1 MRYETASLSA
11 AIDLCAHLLEKN
23 HAETGMKGIP
33 LRVSRDVY
41 RALDEQSPSFCILA
55 KDEHGF
61 VVGLAAVLIGVH
73 PHTSEL
79 FAENSTIYVLPSFR
93 SKGVG
98 GRLFALA
105 EKEARKRGATAFL
118 WAAPVGTELEQALSK
133 RVDISDTQK
142 LFLRRL

>member
-1 MRYETASLSA
+1 MRYETASLCA

-23 HAETGMKGIP
+23 HAETGMRGIP

-41 RALDEQSPSFCILA
+41 RALDETSPSFSILA
-55 KDEHGF
+55 KDDYGF
-61 VVGLAAVLIGVH
+61 VVGLAAVVIGIH

-79 FAENSTIYVLPSFR
+79 FAENSTIYVLPSYR
-93 SKGVG
+93 SKGIG
-98 GRLFALA
+98 GRRFALA
-105 EKEARKRGATAFL
+105 EREARKRGAKAFL

-133 RVDISDTQK
+133 RVDISDQQT